1 MGGLCFGEYAEIES
15 GSEEMCGSCRSLSGV
30 FQTIGGVEWRDA
42 WASEAGQFR
51 GSEDVFWIAN
61 VEAVGNVRTGGVVG
75 YSNP

>member
-1 MGGLCFGEYAEIES
+1 VKKCAGDAGLSAEFFKQLE
-15 GSEEMCGSCRSLSGV
+15 G
-30 FQTIGGVEWRDA
+30 WNRDA

-61 VEAVGNVRTGGVVG
+61 VEAVGSVRTGGTVD